1 MNECEENHTHLQI
14 PYANGCV
21 PPEKRQYD
29 FRRKSYADV
38 LGERIDIPRADAPK
52 LKKPVSI
59 MIQKIKEQL
68 TREVQ

>member
-1 MNECEENHTHLQI
+1 MCPI
-14 PYANGCV
+14 PH
-21 PPEKRQYD
+21 PPEKRQYN

-59 MIQKIKEQL
+59 IIQKLKEQL
-68 TREVQ
+68 TREVQL

>member
-1 MNECEENHTHLQI
+1 MCPI
-14 PYANGCV
+14 PH
-21 PPEKRQYD
+21 PPEKRQYN

-59 MIQKIKEQL
+59 IIQKIKEQL
-68 TREVQ
+68 TREVQL